1 MSGCYRG
8 SPSPGVWCHI
18 ATRSGKALSGIDRD
32 PSPFAREAGVRK
44 KALFLGGGKK
54 AYERRLLTLP
64 VRKEL
69 GEKAHESKVT
79 SACNAYPME
88 GSRVPSR
95 ERAWR
100 TRGGNPL

>member
-1 MSGCYRG
+1 LIGTL
-8 SPSPGVWCHI
+8 P
-18 ATRSGKALSGIDRD
+18 
-32 PSPFAREAGVRK
+32 PFVGEAGVRK

-54 AYERRLLTLP
+54 AYERRPLTLS

-79 SACNAYPME
+79 SVCNAYPMG
-88 GSRVPSR
+88 GSRVPSQ
-95 ERAWR
+95 EHAWR